1 MKNETVQT
9 SNGYT
14 TVGCMAFLL
23 LTLAGG
29 THLQADWPQFRGPTG
44 DGHVLALESAPA
56 IGLPLTWSE
65 TNNISWKTE
74 IPDRGWSTP
83 AIMNKQVWLTTAP
96 VDGHDFYV
104 FCLDADSGKVLFT
117 NNLFHCDNPESQG
130 NAVNSYATPSPTI
143 EAGRVYIHFGS
154 YGTACIDTTS
164 FKSIW
169 ERTDLK
175 CRHYRGPASSP
186 IIFENLLILTMD
198 GVDLQYM
205 VALDKTTGKTVWK
218 TDRSVAWN
226 DEDATDQMTRDGD
239 RRKAHSTPIIVRTDD
254 KLQMLIPGAKAAY
267 SYDPRTG
274 RELWR
279 VQYDAWSASS
289 MALCTKGLA
298 IFISGFGGKTEM
310 LAVKTDGQGDV
321 TKTHVAWRYD
331 KMVSKTASP
340 ILVNGLLYMISDDGM
355 ITCLEPETG
364 VQVWRERIAGA
375 YASSPIYADGR
386 IYFCNQQGK
395 TFVVKPSR
403 TYELLAV
410 NILDTGSL
418 ASPAVQDKAIYL
430 RTKTH
435 VYRIE
440 TTGK

>member
-1 MKNETVQT
+1 
-9 SNGYT
+9 
-14 TVGCMAFLL
+14 MAFLL

-29 THLQADWPQFRGPTG
+29 AHLQADWPQFRGPTG
-44 DGHVLALESAPA
+44 DGHVLALENAPA

-74 IPDRGWSTP
+74 IPERGWSTP

-96 VDGHDFYV
+96 EDGHDFYG

-117 NNLFHCDNPESQG
+117 NKLFHCDNPESQG
-130 NAVNSYATPSPTI
+130 NSVNSYATPSPAI

-154 YGTACIDTTS
+154 YGTACIDTAS
-164 FKSIW
+164 FKTIW

-175 CRHYRGPASSP
+175 CRHYRGPSSSP

-226 DEDATDQMTRDGD
+226 DENATDQMTRDGD

-279 VQYDAWSASS
+279 VQYDAWSAAS

-298 IFISGFGGKTEM
+298 IFISGFGGTTEI

-321 TKTHVAWRYD
+321 TKTHIAWRYD

-395 TFVVKPSR
+395 TFVVKPGR
-403 TYELLAV
+403 TCEILAT
-410 NILDTGSL
+410 NFLDTGSL

-435 VYRIE
+435 LYRIE
-440 TTGK
+440 NTGK

>member
-1 MKNETVQT
+1 
-9 SNGYT
+9 
-14 TVGCMAFLL
+14 
-23 LTLAGG
+23 
-29 THLQADWPQFRGPTG
+29 
-44 DGHVLALESAPA
+44 
-56 IGLPLTWSE
+56 
-65 TNNISWKTE
+65 
-74 IPDRGWSTP
+74 
-83 AIMNKQVWLTTAP
+83 
-96 VDGHDFYV
+96 
-104 FCLDADSGKVLFT
+104 
-117 NNLFHCDNPESQG
+117 
-130 NAVNSYATPSPTI
+130 
-143 EAGRVYIHFGS
+143 
-154 YGTACIDTTS
+154 
-164 FKSIW
+164 
-169 ERTDLK
+169 
-175 CRHYRGPASSP
+175 
-186 IIFENLLILTMD
+186 
-198 GVDLQYM
+198 
-205 VALDKTTGKTVWK
+205 
-218 TDRSVAWN
+218 VAWN
-226 DEDATDQMTRDGD
+226 DENATDQMTRDGD

-279 VQYDAWSASS
+279 VQYDAWSAAS

-298 IFISGFGGKTEM
+298 IFISGFGGTTEI

-321 TKTHVAWRYD
+321 TKTHIAWRYD

-395 TFVVKPSR
+395 TFVVKPGR
-403 TYELLAV
+403 TCEILAT
-410 NILDTGSL
+410 NFLDTGSL

-435 VYRIE
+435 LYRIE
-440 TTGK
+440 NTGK

>member
-1 MKNETVQT
+1 
-9 SNGYT
+9 
-14 TVGCMAFLL
+14 MAFLL

-29 THLQADWPQFRGPTG
+29 AQLQADWPQFRGPTG
-44 DGHVLALESAPA
+44 DGHVLALENAPA

-117 NNLFHCDNPESQG
+117 NKLFHCDNPESQG
-130 NAVNSYATPSPTI
+130 NSVNSYATPSPAI

-154 YGTACIDTTS
+154 YGTACIDSTS
-164 FKSIW
+164 FKTIW

-226 DEDATDQMTRDGD
+226 DENATDQMTRDGD
-239 RRKAHSTPIIVRTDD
+239 RRKAHSTPIIIRTDD

-289 MALCTKGLA
+289 MAVCTKGLA

-321 TKTHVAWRYD
+321 TQTHVAWRYD

-395 TFVVKPSR
+395 TFVVKPGR
-403 TYELLAV
+403 TYELLAT

-435 VYRIE
+435 LYRIE
-440 TTGK
+440 NTGK